1 MITYYIQYQ
10 RKLMF
15 SGDIELNTGHTPVLY
30 FCNSVQNN
38 SPTKLSLNVVL
49 EAKVKMLSVNLKYLH
64 HYKIFQML
72 ITESPPALITL
83 SFCFLT

>member
-49 EAKVKMLSVNLKYLH
+49 EAKVKMLSVNANNRIPTCP
-64 HYKIFQML
+64 HYIVIL
-72 ITESPPALITL
+72 L
-83 SFCFLT
+83 SNINVFV